1 MDKVKF
7 FTENW
12 QLLSLVLGT
21 GGGCGWLG
29 WLFASK
35 SRKIDLHAK
44 VFKMNSE
51 MIDGVKKDFEDRLN
65 FFKEIN
71 NELDKIVK
79 EQHQYIKDLKKEL
92 STYRKTLADYQKK
105 FGKLN
110 EN

>member
-1 MDKVKF
+1 MDKVKLI
-7 FTENW
+7 TDNW

-51 MIDGVKKDFEDRLN
+51 MIDGVKQDFEDRLN

-71 NELDKIVK
+71 QELDKIVK
-79 EQHQYIKDLKKEL
+79 DQRKYIKDLKNEL
-92 STYRKTLADYQKK
+92 STYQKK